1 MPIFAGNP
9 ANRPPDC
16 PSFFTNMEESI
27 FDPAA
32 QIGRLDFKIVA
43 ALERLSEAFRVL
55 LWNEA
60 KTHSLSPIQIQIL
73 LFVKYHPDARCKV
86 SHLATE
92 FNMTKA
98 TVSDAVRVLEQKG
111 FITKKTEPDDTR
123 SYVILLTGT
132 GEEVVRR
139 TAGFGAPLVG
149 SLSQLTDNQKLVLL
163 ESLLEMVFRLQK
175 AGIVSLQRMC
185 FSCRFFEK
193 RNTSFYCNMLGKP
206 LEKQD
211 LRVDCPEFEA
221 AA

>member
-1 MPIFAGNP
+1 
-9 ANRPPDC
+9 
-16 PSFFTNMEESI
+16 MEESI
-27 FDPAA
+27 FNPAS
-32 QIGRLDFKIVA
+32 QIGRVDFKIVA

-55 LWNEA
+55 LWQEA
-60 KTHSLSPIQIQIL
+60 KEHNLSPIQIQIL

-98 TVSDAVRVLEQKG
+98 TISDAVRVLEQKG
-111 FITKKTEPDDTR
+111 FISKETEPDDTR
-123 SYVILLTGT
+123 SYTILLTEA

-149 SLSQLTDNQKLVLL
+149 SLTQLTNNQKLVLL
-163 ESLLEMVFRLQK
+163 ESLMEMIFRLQK

-193 RNTSFYCNMLGKP
+193 RNTGFYCQMLQKP

-221 AA
+221 VG